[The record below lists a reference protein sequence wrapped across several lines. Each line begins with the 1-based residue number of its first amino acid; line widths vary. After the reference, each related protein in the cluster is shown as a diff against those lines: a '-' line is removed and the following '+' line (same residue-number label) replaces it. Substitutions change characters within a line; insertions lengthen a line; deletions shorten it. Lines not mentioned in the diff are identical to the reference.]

1 MFVDKMNYSY
11 LKSYKEGLS
20 RDNFELKRLG
30 ITEETFLDRTCETFF
45 HKIIFNYL
53 VDKISSK
60 LDNSARL
67 VEKMKRLSKI
77 EGNSLVLP
85 IDEITD
91 LINFSIYVEKSQNMK
106 SKEDESSFKIPKMS
120 QIVESGILSESKYVN
135 DEKTFKIEDISKII
149 VEMSKNY
156 TEDIIEES
164 NQIVIS
170 FY

>member
-1 MFVDKMNYSY
+1 
-11 LKSYKEGLS
+11 
-20 RDNFELKRLG
+20 
-30 ITEETFLDRTCETFF
+30 
-45 HKIIFNYL
+45 
-53 VDKISSK
+53 
-60 LDNSARL
+60 
-67 VEKMKRLSKI
+67 
-77 EGNSLVLP
+77 LVLP